1 MTQLPFIPDHIYKR
15 GDIHTTYGGNRQSG
29 ICPSTKYP
37 FIFIFSGK
45 SGQQHGYRDGW
56 DNPNVFSYT
65 GAGQVGDMQF
75 IAGNLALRDHLQNG
89 KRVFLFE
96 SEGNGFVKFIS
107 ELECFDVDEFPTHD
121 TNGNIRKGIKF
132 FFKRKGAH
140 LPAQPGL
147 FKPLQPVA
155 ESIESYN
162 KLPAKTKLSVTSRIG
177 DGVYLKRIIHRW
189 EYKCAVTGFDKLN
202 LLIASNI
209 EPWPED
215 DQPERQDIDNGI
227 LLSPTYDALFEQHLI
242 SFEDS
247 GKIILSK
254 AIEMQAFKKIGVS
267 GKETIKGLNDYNL
280 IYLDK
285 HRLRFYETH

>member
-1 MTQLPFIPDHIYKR
+1 
-15 GDIHTTYGGNRQSG
+15 
-29 ICPSTKYP
+29 
-37 FIFIFSGK
+37 
-45 SGQQHGYRDGW
+45 
-56 DNPNVFSYT
+56 
-65 GAGQVGDMQF
+65 MQF